1 MIVYDITKEQTF
13 ENCEKWYSKLKNSA
27 DENIVM
33 MICGNKSDLTN
44 ERCVSQETGSEFAK
58 NKEVLFI
65 ETSALDSTNV
75 SKAFL
80 TIV

>member
-1 MIVYDITKEQTF
+1 
-13 ENCEKWYSKLKNSA
+13 
-27 DENIVM
+27 M